1 MNTNKKLY
9 SSASVAQTEALGA
22 AFAKA
27 LYTAGISDAF
37 IALYGEMGVGKTAFT
52 RGFCRALGVESVHS
66 PTYTVVNEYMGGS
79 VPVFHFDMYRIAT
92 EDDLYSIGF
101 EDYLARGGYALCEWS
116 ENVEEFLPRDAIS
129 VTLGRTDGDG
139 GRAIEIDLPEGV
151 SL

>member
-22 AFAKA
+22 AFAEA
-27 LYTAGISDAF
+27 LCRAGISDAF

-52 RGFCRALGVESVHS
+52 RGFCRFLGVESVHS
-66 PTYTVVNEYMGGS
+66 PTYTVVNEYMGGR
-79 VPVFHFDMYRIAT
+79 VPVFHFDMYRITT

-101 EDYLARGGYALCEWS
+101 EEYLSRGGFALCEWS
-116 ENVEEFLPRDAIS
+116 ENVEAFLPRDAIS
-129 VTLGRTDGDG
+129 VTLRRTDGDG
-139 GRAIEIDLPEGV
+139 GRAIEIDLPREV